1 MAGSQV
7 KIAVEYDDARI
18 RAALEGL
25 TKRLGNLQP
34 VFQDVGEYL
43 LLAHDQRFRDQTSP
57 EGDPWVALSEDY
69 RSRKKRN
76 QDRILVL
83 DDILGATLRYQAGDK
98 GLEFGTDRIYAATH
112 QFGRDEADIPA
123 RPFLGLAPADEEET
137 LRLIEEH
144 LAEVFSE

>member
-1 MAGSQV
+1 MAGTQV
-7 KIAVEYDDARI
+7 KITVAYDDTRI
-18 RAALEGL
+18 RESLERL
-25 TKRLGNLQP
+25 TKRLGNLLP

-57 EGDPWVALSEDY
+57 EGDPWAALSEDY

-83 DDILGATLRYQAGDK
+83 DDILGATLRYQAEDK
-98 GLEFGTDRIYAATH
+98 GLEFGTDRVYGATH
-112 QFGRDEADIPA
+112 QFGRPKAGIPA
-123 RPFLGLAPADEEET
+123 RPFLGLSDADKQEV

-144 LAEVFSE
+144 LAEAFLE